1 MKLYKLKVLIT
12 LLEDEFLCGKK
23 KKSLTKTRD
32 CLELC
37 RLFSGKMPP
46 PQLLYGT
53 VRGGAGGGG
62 PWVNGL
68 LCSSMRPQLV
78 SATAYDVPLMYRSLD
93 LLKQALTEG
102 QISLIEY
109 FVETESIYKNLQA
122 YMQIENQYQK
132 VMANIYKNNL

>member
-1 MKLYKLKVLIT
+1 MAEKQQSET
-12 LLEDEFLCGKK
+12 ADDSASSAGTAPE
-23 KKSLTKTRD
+23 
-32 CLELC
+32 
-37 RLFSGKMPP
+37 
-46 PQLLYGT
+46 YG
-53 VRGGAGGGG
+53 V
-62 PWVNGL
+62 
-68 LCSSMRPQLV
+68 
-78 SATAYDVPLMYRSLD
+78 D